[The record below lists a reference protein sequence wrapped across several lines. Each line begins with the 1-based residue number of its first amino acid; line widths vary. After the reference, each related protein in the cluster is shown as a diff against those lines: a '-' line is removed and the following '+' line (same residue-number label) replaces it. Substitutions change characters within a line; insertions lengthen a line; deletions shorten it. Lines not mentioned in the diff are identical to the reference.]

1 MMRLMFISD
10 VRNFQFSDSLIK
22 LFKPDYFFF
31 LGDILFDGPGQFY
44 LIKKGEHINFV
55 DVEQLSKENIV
66 ESFEDYTIFKG
77 NTHISKELFKV
88 HLYYFLKTLRLL
100 EELGIG
106 YALIS
111 GNHDI
116 FIDYGDIFFHNN
128 LRRGIF
134 VKNVKKLKLD
144 DTEILLISYSSPFDS
159 VEIKNSKIVATH
171 ERKSILQ
178 KIIRNLGKCSVVISG
193 HYGINV
199 ELYSEKEKVAS
210 SYYEK
215 LLIKIDNFPFS
226 FAVYENER
234 FSLYR
239 SNLVNFLTDKLRIE
253 DFNITNRKLCVLGS

>member
-1 MMRLMFISD
+1 MFISD

-111 GNHDI
+111 GNHDM

-159 VEIKNSKIVATH
+159 VEIKTQKL
-171 ERKSILQ
+171 LQ
-178 KIIRNLGKCSVVISG
+178 PM
-193 HYGINV
+193 
-199 ELYSEKEKVAS
+199 KES
-210 SYYEK
+210 SYFK
-215 LLIKIDNFPFS
+215 KS
-226 FAVYENER
+226 
-234 FSLYR
+234 
-239 SNLVNFLTDKLRIE
+239 
-253 DFNITNRKLCVLGS
+253 